1 MSLASS
7 LNWLN
12 CEKYSL
18 CRRTPK
24 EPRVKSDWIEIR
36 WLEEVSFMVPHQWAK
51 KYFVFS
57 SFVCCLF
64 FQFHPSFNSMNHMW
78 AEKPF
83 GKTEWTDFAPKIYTI
98 RFKTVESLY
107 LPNTNIFSKQIDS
120 EDFNCIDLLNGSQPF
135 TMMAECE
142 WERETKLERA
152 HRYKWWQS
160 HPISKTK
167 MPIWSHKLWRKIFVL
182 LGFSFSF
189 VWLIIQQKNCVEATT
204 SSSSRKRAALVVVV
218 VGCAFRPD
226 VIFSCVSDSRK
237 LHCFENIEYLS
248 IGCFSLNDFCIFR
261 RLGKKNALRQ
271 FRNIRCPYFIIFKAS
286 RVAKTK

>member
-1 MSLASS
+1 MLSLPKNTERGWNQIELKLDDWKKFHTWFRINEQKNIWFSLLSS
-7 LNWLN
+7 VVYFFNFILHL
-12 CEKYSL
+12 
-18 CRRTPK
+18 
-24 EPRVKSDWIEIR
+24 IR
-36 WLEEVSFMVPHQWAK
+36 WTICEPKNHSVKRSGRTSHQ
-51 KYFVFS
+51 KYI
-57 SFVCCLF
+57 
-64 FQFHPSFNSMNHMW
+64 QFDSKHSNH
-78 AEKPF
+78 F
-83 GKTEWTDFAPKIYTI
+83 
-98 RFKTVESLY
+98 
-107 LPNTNIFSKQIDS
+107 PNTNIFSKQIDS

-248 IGCFSLNDFCIFR
+248 IGCFS
-261 RLGKKNALRQ
+261 
-271 FRNIRCPYFIIFKAS
+271 
-286 RVAKTK
+286 